1 MERTRS
7 GDSAPPFSGGIVKR
21 LLKWIFVLALVAGA
35 LSGASYVGA
44 RARAG
49 MLLGN
54 KLPSLGTREIVFRY
68 KGVKE
73 LAGNPRAWVISYG
86 PTQING
92 ARQITIYVSPTGT
105 VLATMPHDLEAK
117 LRPYQD
123 PVP

>member
-1 MERTRS
+1 M
-7 GDSAPPFSGGIVKR
+7 KR
-21 LLKWIFVLALVAGA
+21 LLKWALVLALVAGA
-35 LSGASYVGA
+35 LYGASYVGA

-54 KLPSLGTREIVFRY
+54 KLPSLGKREIVFQYR
-68 KGVKE
+68 GVRE
-73 LAGNPRAWVISYG
+73 LAGHPRAWVISYG

-105 VLATMPHDLEAK
+105 LLATMPRDLEAK

-123 PVP
+123 PAP